1 MKKTTLY
8 LLFIFIFS
16 CNSFEDNK
24 ADIINLM
31 INEVTYLSSD
41 KLEGRET
48 GTEGEL
54 LAAKYISTKFEEYGL
69 IRKGTDGFFQKFEAS
84 IKENPHSNTIKRKIE
99 ATNVVAYKDNQAK
112 ETIIIGAHY
121 DHIGYGNFGSLYD
134 GENEIHNGADDNA
147 SGVSIMMNLAKSLN
161 KHNKYNYLYIGFSGE
176 EYGLF
181 GSSYYA
187 KNPTIDL
194 EKVRFMINFDMVGR
208 LNNDKTLAING
219 IGTSSYWDQL
229 INNSNTFDFKLKT
242 TESGIGPSDHT
253 SFYLQDIPSI
263 HFFTGQHEDYH
274 KPSDDVEKINFEG
287 MYEVFKYVE
296 NIIVSSSEIKE
307 FDFVQTKSDSTTT
320 PMFKVTLGVM
330 PDYMFDGEGMRID
343 GISKGKTAE
352 KYGFLKGDIVIKMG
366 DLEVVDMMGYM
377 KGLSMYEKGD
387 STTVKVLRDK
397 SKINIPIIFQ

>member
-41 KLEGRET
+41 ELEGRET

-176 EYGLF
+176 EHGLF

-287 MYEVFKYVE
+287 MYEVFKYIE
-296 NIIVSSSEIKE
+296 NIIVSSSEIEE

-320 PMFKVTLGVM
+320 PRFKVTLGVM

-352 KYGFLKGDIVIKMG
+352 KYGFLKGDVVIKMG

>member
-41 KLEGRET
+41 ELEGRET

-69 IRKGTDGFFQKFEAS
+69 IAKGTDGFFQKFEAS

-134 GENEIHNGADDNA
+134 GEDEIHNGADDNA

-176 EYGLF
+176 EHGLF

-296 NIIVSSSEIKE
+296 NIIVSSSEIEE

-320 PMFKVTLGVM
+320 PRFKVTLGVM

-352 KYGFLKGDIVIKMG
+352 KYGFLKGDVVIKMG

>member
-41 KLEGRET
+41 ELEGRET
-48 GTEGEL
+48 GSEGEL

-69 IRKGTDGFFQKFEAS
+69 IGKGTDGFFHKFEAS

-161 KHNKYNYLYIGFSGE
+161 KHNTLMFYIKIFLLSVYNFIL
-176 EYGLF
+176 
-181 GSSYYA
+181 
-187 KNPTIDL
+187 
-194 EKVRFMINFDMVGR
+194 
-208 LNNDKTLAING
+208 
-219 IGTSSYWDQL
+219 
-229 INNSNTFDFKLKT
+229 
-242 TESGIGPSDHT
+242 
-253 SFYLQDIPSI
+253 
-263 HFFTGQHEDYH
+263 
-274 KPSDDVEKINFEG
+274 
-287 MYEVFKYVE
+287 
-296 NIIVSSSEIKE
+296 
-307 FDFVQTKSDSTTT
+307 
-320 PMFKVTLGVM
+320 
-330 PDYMFDGEGMRID
+330 
-343 GISKGKTAE
+343 
-352 KYGFLKGDIVIKMG
+352 VI
-366 DLEVVDMMGYM
+366 
-377 KGLSMYEKGD
+377 
-387 STTVKVLRDK
+387 
-397 SKINIPIIFQ
+397 